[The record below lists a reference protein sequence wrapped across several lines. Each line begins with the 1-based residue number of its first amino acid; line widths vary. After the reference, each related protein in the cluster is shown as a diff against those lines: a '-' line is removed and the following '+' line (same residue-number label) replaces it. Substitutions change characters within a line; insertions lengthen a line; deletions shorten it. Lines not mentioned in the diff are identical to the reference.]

1 MADNAERTLV
11 IVKPD
16 GVRRGLIG
24 EVLGRYERLGLQIVA
39 AKFIQVSTDLAEEHY
54 AEHVDKPFF
63 DDLVDYITSCPVLA
77 AVVEG
82 QDAIA
87 AVRAA
92 NGATDPAEAEEGTVR
107 GDHGLNIQENVVHGS
122 DSADSAKREIDLWF
136 DDADLHAWEPD
147 QERWVRD

>member
-1 MADNAERTLV
+1 MADNVERTLV

-24 EVLGRYERLGLQIVA
+24 EVLRRYERLGLQIVA
-39 AKFIQVSTDLAEEHY
+39 ARFLEVSEDLAEEHY

-92 NGATDPAEAEEGTVR
+92 NGATDPAEAEPGTVR
-107 GDHGLNIQENVVHGS
+107 GDHGLDIQENVVHGS
-122 DSADSAKREIDLWF
+122 DSAGSAKREIDLWF
-136 DDADLHAWEPD
+136 DDADIHAWEPD
-147 QERWVRD
+147 QERWVRE